1 MRSPSG
7 PNYEECLNR
16 VIEFVNKPEV
26 AGFYIGMTG
35 PDLRGR
41 LHGYDHY
48 YAGRRQGWTIAAGL
62 DEKGALDLE
71 EYLCRAARDGKY
83 RPTAFFSKYDEK
95 GATRH
100 FRNPGG
106 LKTVSPLDKVH
117 QVYLAW
123 RDDSLPGGLS
133 WRAEGNRAFLQAI
146 KTRDD
151 GNEIVFIARNG
162 AEFQRA
168 LANRD
173 NFFLSMR
180 IKLHFHT
187 KDCRKGRP
195 KNAINFTK
203 QGTKATST
211 SFVVSVG
218 AATPSARLGPRGPV
232 AHLRLLQKTPGRL
245 DE

>member
-151 GNEIVFIARNG
+151 GIAQVFIA
-162 AEFQRA
+162 
-168 LANRD
+168 
-173 NFFLSMR
+173 
-180 IKLHFHT
+180 
-187 KDCRKGRP
+187 
-195 KNAINFTK
+195 
-203 QGTKATST
+203 
-211 SFVVSVG
+211 
-218 AATPSARLGPRGPV
+218 SAQIQSPDS
-232 AHLRLLQKTPGRL
+232 AHLPEDRRGGGI
-245 DE
+245 